1 MINQLSNW
9 TVFSNGEDLA
19 QKLAKEI
26 LELAEEAIKERGEFH
41 LVTAG
46 GTTPNQA
53 YKILAEQD
61 YSNWDKWVVYVG
73 DERVFPSDN
82 PERNSKVL
90 TDIWLSKVAI
100 KPENIKFM
108 KTELGLEKA
117 GKDYQNTL
125 QAIDLFDLVLLG
137 MGEDGHTAS
146 LFPGHGTLEQDLDGI
161 IYETNSPK
169 APLERLSLSKN
180 RLEKTRCLIKLIT
193 GAGKK
198 TAVEEW
204 LAGEELPINQVNA
217 ENTKVYLSEDA
228 VPSNLN

>member
-1 MINQLSNW
+1 MQKIPNNW
-9 TVFSNGEDLA
+9 TVFSDAQVLA
-19 QKLAKEI
+19 EKLALEI

-46 GTTPNQA
+46 GTTPTQA
-53 YKILAEQD
+53 YQILAEQD
-61 YSNWDKWVVYVG
+61 YANWDKWVIYLG
-73 DERVFPSDN
+73 DERVFPADN

-90 TDIWLSKVAI
+90 QDEWLSKVAV

-108 KTELGLEKA
+108 QTELGLEEA
-117 GKDYQNTL
+117 GKDYQTIL
-125 QAIDLFDLVLLG
+125 QAVDLFDLVLLG

-146 LFPGHGTLEQDLDGI
+146 LFPGHGTLEQDLAGI

-198 TAVEEW
+198 PAVEQW

-217 ENTKVYLSEDA
+217 ENTKVYLSQDSL
-228 VPSNLN
+228 P